1 MHRKSNIYLVGL
13 PGTGKTTIGKQLA
26 RELKRPFYDSDLLL
40 SERTGVNIKT
50 IFELEGEERFRLRE
64 TAVITELCHFSN
76 IVLATG
82 GGAILKQANRRLLKE
97 TGWVVYLQASP
108 AFLASRLYKDVSRP
122 LLSGGDR
129 LNKANILYDRRH
141 QLYEKVADCVYPV
154 RPELTVSRMSK
165 EISVLYLRRENGH

>member
-129 LNKANILYDRRH
+129 LSKLNILYDRRH

-154 RPELTVSRMSK
+154 RPKLTVSRMSK
-165 EISVLYLRRENGH
+165 EISVLYLRRGNGH

>member
-1 MHRKSNIYLVGL
+1 LHRKSNIYLVGL

-82 GGAILKQANRRLLKE
+82 GGGVFKKNQP
-97 TGWVVYLQASP
+97 S
-108 AFLASRLYKDVSRP
+108 FF
-122 LLSGGDR
+122 
-129 LNKANILYDRRH
+129 
-141 QLYEKVADCVYPV
+141 
-154 RPELTVSRMSK
+154 
-165 EISVLYLRRENGH
+165 